1 MTYAH
6 HMVDAAGTA
15 PSASMRT
22 RVFAWGLWD
31 WGSAAFNAVILTFV
45 FSVYLVDAVG
55 SDLPGSTPAS
65 TWLGWFLA
73 VAAAIAAL
81 TAPVAGRRSDELGR
95 RKRSLIVLTIAVVIL
110 MAAMFFVRDDHR
122 YLWLGLTLL
131 AVGSVTFEL
140 SQVPYFAMLQQV
152 STPANVGRISGF
164 GFAMGYLGGIVLLL
178 ICYLGFI
185 AGEGDTRGLLEISTA
200 DGLNI
205 RLIAI
210 LCAVWLLVS
219 AIPLFLTMPENA
231 PQVDRSAPKP
241 STRELYRGLGRDLRA
256 LWRRDRHT
264 VWFLLA
270 SAVFRDGL
278 AGVFTFGAVLA
289 VSVYGVGADDVL
301 LFGIAANVI
310 AAVGA
315 FVGGLVD
322 DQVGPKPVIVGSLA
336 AMVAIGTTLFFV
348 SGPTMFWALGLALCF
363 FPGAVQSCA
372 RSYLARMT
380 PEGVEGQM
388 FGLYATTGRAVTFLS
403 PLAFSS
409 FQVLFGS
416 EKAGVLGLTAVL
428 LIGLL
433 VILPV
438 RAPDRKDS

>member
-1 MTYAH
+1 MPYAH
-6 HMVDAAGTA
+6 HMVDAAQTA
-15 PSASMRT
+15 PQASIRK
-22 RVFAWGLWD
+22 RVVAWGLWD
-31 WGSAAFNAVILTFV
+31 WGSAAFNAVVLTFV

-55 SDLPGSTPAS
+55 DDLPGSTPAS

-73 VAAAIAAL
+73 GAAAIAAIS
-81 TAPVAGRRSDELGR
+81 APVTGRRSDELGR
-95 RKRSLIVLTIAVVIL
+95 RKRSLMMLTVAVVIL
-110 MAAMFFVRDDHR
+110 VAALFFVRDDYR
-122 YLWLGLTLL
+122 YLWLGLALL

-152 STPANVGRISGF
+152 STPATVGRVSGF
-164 GFAMGYLGGIVLLL
+164 GFAMGYVGGIVLLL

-185 AGEGDTRGLLEISTA
+185 VGDGDTRGLLGIPTQ

-205 RLIAI
+205 RLIAL
-210 LCAVWLLVS
+210 LCAVWFLLS
-219 AIPLFLTMPENA
+219 AIPLFLLMPENQPLVA
-231 PQVDRSAPKP
+231 RSAPKP
-241 STRELYRGLGRDLRA
+241 SILDLYRGLASDVRT
-256 LWRRDRHT
+256 LWRRDRNT

-289 VSVYGVGADDVL
+289 VTVYGVGAGDVL

-310 AAVGA
+310 AATGA
-315 FVGGLVD
+315 LIGGRLD
-322 DQVGPKPVIVGSLA
+322 DVIGPKPVIVGSLA
-336 AMVAIGTTLFFV
+336 AMVAIGLTLFFV

-403 PLAFSS
+403 PLAFST
-409 FQVLFGS
+409 FQVVFGS

-428 LIGLL
+428 FIGLL

-438 RAPDRKDS
+438 RAPAPAGR

>member
-1 MTYAH
+1 
-6 HMVDAAGTA
+6 
-15 PSASMRT
+15 MRT
-22 RVFAWGLWD
+22 RIFAWGMWD

-55 SDLPGSTPAS
+55 ADLPGGTPAS

-73 VAAAIAAL
+73 GAAAIAAL
-81 TAPVAGRRSDELGR
+81 SAPVAGRRSDELGR
-95 RKRSLIVLTIAVVIL
+95 RKRSLILLTLAVVIL
-110 MAAMFFVRDDHR
+110 VAALFFVRDDYR
-122 YLWLGLTLL
+122 YLWLGLALL
-131 AVGSVTFEL
+131 AIGSVTFEL
-140 SQVPYFAMLQQV
+140 AQVPYFAMLQQV
-152 STPANVGRISGF
+152 STPATVGRVSGF

-185 AGEGDTRGLLEISTA
+185 AGDGDTRGLLNIPTD

-205 RLIAI
+205 RVIAL
-210 LCAVWLLVS
+210 LCAVWFLLS
-219 AIPLFLTMPENA
+219 AIPLFVTMPENE
-231 PQVDRSAPKP
+231 PRVDRSAPKP
-241 STRELYRGLGRDLRA
+241 STAELYRGLGRDIRT
-256 LWRRDRHT
+256 LWQRDRNT

-289 VSVYGVGADDVL
+289 VTVYGVGAGDVL
-301 LFGIAANVI
+301 IFGIAANVI
-310 AAVGA
+310 AALGA
-315 FVGGLVD
+315 MVGGRLD
-322 DQVGPKPVIVGSLA
+322 DLIGPKPVIVGSLA
-336 AMVAIGTTLFFV
+336 AMVAVGFTLFFV
-348 SGPTMFWALGLALCF
+348 SGPTMFWTLGLALCF

-403 PLAFSS
+403 PLAFST
-409 FQVLFGS
+409 FQVVFGS

-438 RAPDRKDS
+438 RAPARAGR